1 MTATNSEAIDYFSI
15 RHPLRR
21 LASQVSHKARKGMFQ
36 TFWETMKPEV
46 GMRVLDVGVTPD
58 RSLPESNFFEA
69 LYPYPQDLTA
79 TSIEDAAF
87 LEDLYPGLTFRQ
99 TPPGPLPFADQS
111 FDIAVSFAVLEH
123 VGDREAQRAFVAELT
138 RVAKRVFL
146 TTPNRGF
153 PIEMHT
159 FVPLLHWL
167 PQPTH
172 QRALRALGMD
182 FWAETANLNL
192 LDAETLRAL
201 FPQPET
207 VHMQAHRLLGW
218 PSNLIAST

>member
-1 MTATNSEAIDYFSI
+1 MAEAIDYFSS

-21 LASQVSHKARKGMFQ
+21 LASQVSLRARRTMFQ
-36 TFWETMKPEV
+36 TFWDTMRPEP

-69 LYPYPQDLTA
+69 LYPHPQDLTA
-79 TSIEDAAF
+79 TSIEDASF

-99 TPPGPLPFADQS
+99 TPPGRLPFEDGS

-123 VGDREAQRAFVAELT
+123 VGDREAQRAFIAELT

-146 TTPNRGF
+146 TTPDRAF

-167 PQPTH
+167 PQPVH
-172 QRALRALGMD
+172 QRALRTFGMP

-192 LDAETLRAL
+192 LDRETLKSL
-201 FPQPET
+201 FPHPEA
-207 VHMQAHRLLGW
+207 VRLQAHRLLGLS
-218 PSNLIAST
+218 SNLIAST